1 MNTTR
6 ELFARAVRDTPFD
19 TISALV
25 LIAAEAGYDPDIIGV
40 LAELDRL
47 AGEAGRRIA
56 AGARPAEALRETLGV
71 AAGFRGS
78 ERDYDDIGA
87 SLLPVVLARKSGLPI
102 LLSVIWVEVARR
114 LEVPARCLN
123 VPGHVLAEIAGEV
136 VDPFAGGPGVTGP
149 IGTDLS
155 QAPTLADSA
164 LVLRVLA
171 NLRALATKA
180 FDNALALWATD
191 LSLLL
196 PSHPL
201 ELRRERASLL
211 VRGGQYAEG
220 ARELEA
226 YAELA
231 PPPADDEARHAAV
244 MARARLN

>member
-1 MNTTR
+1 MSTTR

-19 TISALV
+19 TVSALV
-25 LIAAEAGYDPDIIGV
+25 LVAAEAGYDPDIVGV
-40 LAELDRL
+40 LAEFDRL
-47 AGEAGRRIA
+47 AAVARLLIVS
-56 AGARPAEALRETLGV
+56 GARPVEALRETLG
-71 AAGFRGS
+71 AAEGFRGS
-78 ERDYDDIGA
+78 ERNYDDIGS
-87 SLLPVVLARKSGLPI
+87 SLLPVVLLKKSGLPI

-114 LEVPARCLN
+114 LNVPARCLN
-123 VPGHVLAEIAGEV
+123 VPGHVLAEIDGEV

-149 IGTDLS
+149 IGVDLS
-155 QAPTLADSA
+155 QAATLEGSA
-164 LVLRVLA
+164 LLLRVLA
-171 NLRALATKA
+171 NLRRLAATE

-201 ELRRERASLL
+201 ELRRDRASLL
-211 VRGGQYAEG
+211 VRGGRYAEG

-231 PPPADDEARHAAV
+231 PPPADAEARHAAV